1 MEQRQQKKS
10 SISIQILLK
19 KTCENEPNGGI
30 KASITTEK
38 TAMHAYLGSWTVGST
53 LVEALSVLNM
63 DAEKSYSISLECER
77 WRQEIEEQPQKKKA
91 HLFTKPLDHTTTT
104 TKSL

>member
-38 TAMHAYLGSWTVGST
+38 TAMHAYLGSW
-53 LVEALSVLNM
+53 
-63 DAEKSYSISLECER
+63 
-77 WRQEIEEQPQKKKA
+77 
-91 HLFTKPLDHTTTT
+91 
-104 TKSL
+104 

>member
-10 SISIQILLK
+10 SISILILLK

-77 WRQEIEEQPQKKKA
+77 CNGDRRLRNNPRKK
-91 HLFTKPLDHTTTT
+91 HIFLRNL
-104 TKSL
+104 